1 MLCWRARFAWRCT
14 CALSNC
20 TPACFLMGRMFLTR
34 QAGLVGM
41 KLRRFQ
47 TNVKSPKVQVG
58 FGGEF
63 LLNNIAWLEMPS
75 VVWNYQNT
83 MCMHSCCAQCYPW
96 CVAVMNWRKLR
107 RLCGVG
113 ATTHTP
119 LHCDNAASLFYQ
131 AVSLTTQIIYSGAF
145 CCHVLCV
152 RLNVFHLFN
161 IVFLM
166 QILDFWRPF
175 VDAPF
180 TCHLQ
185 LTPTHAGAQACIDA
199 RPWICNSK
207 QSRLRGTPKDKEE
220 RRKDMPQREAMVT
233 RGGTPGTVKDRYGHP
248 PSNPT
253 AYSCDDSLMYWMQ
266 GRRWRGARG
275 TTTRAPSLNSVMAH
289 VQRDNKQDLL
299 LEWLHKDNDA
309 WCF

>member
-58 FGGEF
+58 IGGEF

-185 LTPTHAGAQACIDA
+185 LTPDTRRRTSLHWRQALDLQQQTEPTEGNTKRQGGAAQGHATTRSDGDKRRHAWHSKGQVRPSSIKSNCILLRWFTNVLNAGEAMAWGKRDNNPRTKPQQRHGARSAGQQA
-199 RPWICNSK
+199 RP
-207 QSRLRGTPKDKEE
+207 
-220 RRKDMPQREAMVT
+220 
-233 RGGTPGTVKDRYGHP
+233 
-248 PSNPT
+248 
-253 AYSCDDSLMYWMQ
+253 
-266 GRRWRGARG
+266 
-275 TTTRAPSLNSVMAH
+275 SVGIA
-289 VQRDNKQDLL
+289 
-299 LEWLHKDNDA
+299 A
-309 WCF
+309 